1 MGYVLRE
8 TYENGEA
15 AVSDLRVARRR
26 EREDECGRPVE
37 PWCSRDPGHVRPG
50 GVRCVATRYF

>member
-15 AVSDLRVARRR
+15 AVSDLRPSRGVESECGSNGHGVDVNGIGARRPTR
-26 EREDECGRPVE
+26 GR
-37 PWCSRDPGHVRPG
+37 
-50 GVRCVATRYF
+50 VATGFLIEH

>member
-15 AVSDLRVARRR
+15 AVSDLRPSRGV
-26 EREDECGRPVE
+26 ESEKTSVVVE